1 LSKNNTRGLIRV
13 QVYPPPFASL
23 TNLDEDGMMIL
34 PPGARLATVYRQL
47 KIPLLLQPLV
57 ICQVNYQRVKLN
69 TQLKDG
75 DVISFMLPLA
85 GG

>member
-1 LSKNNTRGLIRV
+1 MRV
-13 QVYPPPFASL
+13 QVYPPPFANM
-23 TNLDEDGMMIL
+23 TNLDEDGMLDL
-34 PPGARLATVYRQL
+34 PPGARLVSVYRRL
-47 KIPLLLQPLV
+47 KIPLVVQPLV
-57 ICQVNYQRVKLN
+57 ICHVNYQRVKLN

>member
-1 LSKNNTRGLIRV
+1 
-13 QVYPPPFASL
+13 
-23 TNLDEDGMMIL
+23 MMVL
-34 PPGARLATVYRQL
+34 PPGARLFTVYRRL
-47 KIPLLLQPLV
+47 KIPLVLQPLV
-57 ICQVNYQRVKLN
+57 ICNVNYQRMKLN

>member
-1 LSKNNTRGLIRV
+1 MKV

-23 TNLDEDGMMIL
+23 TVLDEDGMMVL
-34 PPGARLATVYRQL
+34 PPGTRLFTVKPRL
-47 KIPLLLQPLV
+47 KIPLVLQPLV

>member
-1 LSKNNTRGLIRV
+1 MKV

-23 TNLDEDGMMIL
+23 TVLDEDGMMVL
-34 PPGARLATVYRQL
+34 PPGTRLFNVYRRL
-47 KIPLLLQPLV
+47 KIPLVLQPLV

-75 DVISFMLPLA
+75 DVISFMLPLT

>member
-1 LSKNNTRGLIRV
+1 MKV
-13 QVYPPPFASL
+13 QVYPPPFANL
-23 TNLDEDGMMIL
+23 TTLDEDSMMVL
-34 PPGARLATVYRQL
+34 PPGTRLFTVYRRL
-47 KIPLLLQPLV
+47 KIPLVLQPLV
-57 ICQVNYQRVKLN
+57 ICHVNYQRVKLN

>member
-1 LSKNNTRGLIRV
+1 
-13 QVYPPPFASL
+13 
-23 TNLDEDGMMIL
+23 M
-34 PPGARLATVYRQL
+34 
-47 KIPLLLQPLV
+47 KIPLVLQPLV

>member
-1 LSKNNTRGLIRV
+1 MKI
-13 QVYPPPFASL
+13 QVYPPPFANLSV
-23 TNLDEDGMMIL
+23 LDEDGMMVL
-34 PPGARLATVYRQL
+34 PPGARLATVYRRL

-57 ICQVNYQRVKLN
+57 ICHVNYQRVKLS

-75 DVISFMLPLA
+75 DVISFILPLA

>member
-1 LSKNNTRGLIRV
+1 VRV
-13 QVYPPPFASL
+13 QVYPPPFANL
-23 TNLDEDGMMIL
+23 TDLDEDGMMVL
-34 PPGARLATVYRQL
+34 SPGARLSTVYRRL
-47 KIPLLLQPLV
+47 KIPLVLQPLL
-57 ICQVNYQRVKLN
+57 ICHVNYQRVKLS

>member
-1 LSKNNTRGLIRV
+1 M
-13 QVYPPPFASL
+13 
-23 TNLDEDGMMIL
+23 LDL
-34 PPGARLATVYRQL
+34 PPGARLVSVYRRL
-47 KIPLLLQPLV
+47 KIPLVVQPLV
-57 ICQVNYQRVKLN
+57 ICLVNYQRVKLN

>member
-1 LSKNNTRGLIRV
+1 MKV

-23 TNLDEDGMMIL
+23 TALDEDGMMVL
-34 PPGARLATVYRQL
+34 PPGARLSTIYRRL
-47 KIPLLLQPLV
+47 KIPLVLQPLV
-57 ICQVNYQRVKLN
+57 ICHVNYQRVKLN

>member
-1 LSKNNTRGLIRV
+1 MRV
-13 QVYPPPFASL
+13 QVYPPPFA
-23 TNLDEDGMMIL
+23 NLNCLNEDGMLDL
-34 PPGARLATVYRQL
+34 PPGARLVSVYRRL
-47 KIPLLLQPLV
+47 KIPLVLQPLL
-57 ICQVNYQRVKLN
+57 ICLVNYQRVKLN